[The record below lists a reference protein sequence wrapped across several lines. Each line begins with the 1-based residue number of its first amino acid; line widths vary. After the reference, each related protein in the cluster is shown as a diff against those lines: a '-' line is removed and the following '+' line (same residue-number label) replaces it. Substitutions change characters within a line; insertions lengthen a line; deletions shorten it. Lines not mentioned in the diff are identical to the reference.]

1 MVAVEVIMMYKAK
14 RDKLQVGMKSGIL
27 LKLFKVV
34 VDIKKKKKYSMY
46 IESKHINFVNDSFLS
61 TFIIITVSD
70 MLI

>member
-1 MVAVEVIMMYKAK
+1 MMYKAK

-34 VDIKKKKKYSMY
+34 VDIKKKYSMY

>member
-1 MVAVEVIMMYKAK
+1 MMYKAK

-46 IESKHINFVNDSFLS
+46 IESKHINFINDSFLS
-61 TFIIITVSD
+61 TFIFITVSD

>member
-1 MVAVEVIMMYKAK
+1 MMYKAK

>member
-1 MVAVEVIMMYKAK
+1 MMYKAK

-34 VDIKKKKKYSMY
+34 VDIKKKKYSMY